1 MRSIER
7 SLLAWVIGALSF
19 GSVLV
24 VLVSY
29 LLTLEE
35 MNEVFDAGLR
45 NIAEAVS
52 SYHKG
57 RGAEG
62 DRPFTLSPND
72 ESERDSEIVTVTWTP
87 AGRRIHISDTS
98 VDVPFSGMEGLARVI
113 IGKEEWIVYTDV
125 RTAGVSQAA
134 QRASAR
140 REMAGGAAAKVLPP
154 MLVLVV
160 LVGVLLVFA
169 LRRGLRPLDIAAR
182 DVAARSANALD
193 PIAAEHVPKE
203 LDPLV
208 ASINGLIQ
216 RLSLAFSAQRRFV
229 ADAAHELRTPVTAL
243 RLQVQILKLSTEQR
257 ARDTAVQD
265 LEAAVD
271 RSQHLVE
278 QLLHVAR
285 SEPDGQQFRRD
296 AVDLG
301 ELVQSVVEVLCVRAE
316 HAGVDLGVSLVKGV
330 AVSGDRQQLA
340 ILLSNLVENAL
351 RYTPQGGVVDV
362 QVESADGRPTLRVI
376 DNGPGIPEADRTRV
390 FDRFYRGE
398 DAQATSRDGGGS
410 GLGLSI
416 VQSIAS
422 RHGASVTLHTAPSG
436 TGLEVRVV
444 FPEVEAH
451 RDDSGASRRT

>member
-7 SLLAWVIGALSF
+7 SLLAWVIGALSL

-52 SYHKG
+52 SYHRG
-57 RGAEG
+57 RAADG
-62 DRPFTLSPND
+62 DRPFTLSPSD
-72 ESERDSEIVTVTWTP
+72 ESEQDSEIVTVTWTP
-87 AGRRIHISDTS
+87 SGRRVHASDTS
-98 VDVPFSGMEGLARVI
+98 VDVPFSGKEGLARVT

-125 RTAGVSQAA
+125 RAAGVSQAA

-154 MLVLVV
+154 MLVLVL
-160 LVGVLLVFA
+160 LVGILLVFA

-182 DVAARSANALD
+182 HVAARSAHALD
-193 PIAAEHVPKE
+193 PIGAEQVPKE

-208 ASINGLIQ
+208 ASINGLIE

-229 ADAAHELRTPVTAL
+229 ADAAHELRTPLTAL
-243 RLQVQILKLSTEQR
+243 RLQVQILKLSTRQHD
-257 ARDTAVQD
+257 RDSAVED

-278 QLLHVAR
+278 QLLQVAR
-285 SEPDGQQFRRD
+285 SEPDGQQFRSD

-301 ELVQSVVEVLCVRAE
+301 ELVQAVVEALCVRAE
-316 HAGVDLGVSLVKGV
+316 HAGLDLGASLAKGV
-330 AVSGDRQQLA
+330 VVSGDREQLT

-362 QVESADGRPTLRVI
+362 QVESPQGRPTLRVI
-376 DNGPGIPEADRTRV
+376 DNGPGIPEADRRRV
-390 FDRFYRGE
+390 FDRFYRGA
-398 DAQATSRDGGGS
+398 DAQARSRDGGGS

-422 RHGASVTLHTAPSG
+422 RHGASVSLHTAPSG
-436 TGLEVRVV
+436 AGLEVRVV
-444 FPEVEAH
+444 FAQAQAGGP
-451 RDDSGASRRT
+451 DDPASARS